1 MFRLSAAVL
10 FATFLIARQEYS
22 GPPPPRRDAIYLVH
36 ADDLVETETATARA
50 QTVGND
56 LTYVIPGERSMAR
69 TPLAS
74 PTLVIEAAGIN
85 AEKLQLFRLD
95 VKNGHREIRFRYK
108 AKSGAIPLR
117 AEISRLPERLYQI
130 DVIDSLAAGEY
141 ALSPDGT
148 NDVFCFE
155 VF

>member
-1 MFRLSAAVL
+1 
-10 FATFLIARQEYS
+10 
-22 GPPPPRRDAIYLVH
+22 
-36 ADDLVETETATARA
+36 
-50 QTVGND
+50 
-56 LTYVIPGERSMAR
+56 MAR